1 MKEKCIKKNYRK
13 KTTEARYNLSDRI
26 KIKIKWT
33 NGQREK
39 QKENEIEGKK
49 RRGALLIMPWGKYC

>member
-49 RRGALLIMPWGKYC
+49 NQKRANE